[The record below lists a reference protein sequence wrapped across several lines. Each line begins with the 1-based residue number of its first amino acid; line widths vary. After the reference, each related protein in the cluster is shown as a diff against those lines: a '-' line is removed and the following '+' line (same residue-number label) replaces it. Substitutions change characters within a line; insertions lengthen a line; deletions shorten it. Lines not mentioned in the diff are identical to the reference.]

1 MTRLEMK
8 LMDASAVNPLIDE
21 MRSGASPRSGCIAMA
36 KLALK
41 SANLTACGRAAWEA
55 YLAELESVDTVAML
69 ERLAAAPKPFVA
81 VETWQHEDGT
91 IERRDRA
98 PQPRL
103 AMAENGANGMR
114 RFIGRTYDNGKG
126 GKVRL
131 IAVDVEERQL

>member
-1 MTRLEMK
+1 MTDLEFR
-8 LMDASAVNPLIDE
+8 LMDAAEVNPLIDE
-21 MRSGASPRSGCIAMA
+21 MRSGSSPRSGCIAMA

-41 SANLTACGRAAWEA
+41 RANLTDCGRAAWQD

-91 IERRDRA
+91 IERRDRC
-98 PQPRL
+98 PSPRL
-103 AMAENGANGMR
+103 TMAENSANGMR

-126 GKVRL
+126 GKVTL